1 VFNST
6 AEYESLTLRAG
17 FGRLK
22 VTNDSLTVAAYKA
35 GLASLAGTYPA
46 EVASLQA
53 STSFDNQYMN
63 VYGIGF
69 NYDPG
74 HWFVLGE
81 IAGRRGHTDMIQ
93 SAYGGYLQAGYR
105 HGKWTP
111 YAGYSQVR
119 STEDFDSTVMPSGT
133 AAAAVI
139 NAVNADFRLKLEQRT
154 VTVGMR
160 YDVWKNI
167 ALKAQLLT
175 TSTNLLGPAELS
187 SAIRRDL
194 PVARAMW
201 RFPAS
206 PWISFSDQGD
216 QNMKQVK
223 LGFLLA
229 AVLAAFSVR
238 AEMVVFVSAQS
249 SVDKLETDVVQKIF
263 LGKLAALPG
272 GASAVPVDLPDGA
285 DRDAFYQKVS
295 GKSAAQ
301 VKAYWAKLVF
311 TGKGQPPKEATSA
324 KDAVAQ
330 VGKSAGGIG
339 YAERKALDKS
349 VKVVLTLP

>member
-1 VFNST
+1 
-6 AEYESLTLRAG
+6 
-17 FGRLK
+17 
-22 VTNDSLTVAAYKA
+22 
-35 GLASLAGTYPA
+35 
-46 EVASLQA
+46 
-53 STSFDNQYMN
+53 
-63 VYGIGF
+63 
-69 NYDPG
+69 
-74 HWFVLGE
+74 
-81 IAGRRGHTDMIQ
+81 
-93 SAYGGYLQAGYR
+93 
-105 HGKWTP
+105 
-111 YAGYSQVR
+111 
-119 STEDFDSTVMPSGT
+119 
-133 AAAAVI
+133 
-139 NAVNADFRLKLEQRT
+139 
-154 VTVGMR
+154 
-160 YDVWKNI
+160 
-167 ALKAQLLT
+167 
-175 TSTNLLGPAELS
+175 
-187 SAIRRDL
+187 
-194 PVARAMW
+194 
-201 RFPAS
+201 
-206 PWISFSDQGD
+206 
-216 QNMKQVK
+216 MKQVK

-249 SVDKLETDVVQKIF
+249 SVYKLETDVVQKIF